1 MITPGPVAYGVSTPM
16 MPIDSTSSIDSCSIG
31 TPGRPLPTARITGSR
46 VAVCA
51 DRLAN
56 R

>member
-1 MITPGPVAYGVSTPM
+1 MITPGPVAYGVNTPM
-16 MPIDSTSSIDSCSIG
+16 IPIDSTSRMERCSIG
-31 TPGRPLPTARITGSR
+31 TPGKPLPTARIIGSM
-46 VAVCA
+46 VAVWA

>member
-1 MITPGPVAYGVSTPM
+1 MITPGPVAYGVRQPM
-16 MPIDSTSSIDSCSIG
+16 IPMDSTSRIHRCSIG
-31 TPGRPLPTARITGSR
+31 TPGIPLPTARITGSM